1 MADLLS
7 IYPPMVWVAL
17 LTTGLVVGL
26 LAGLLGVGGGI
37 IAVPVL
43 LEVFA
48 SLGMPNDVIVPL
60 AVGTAQSSIL
70 IAALVAAAAH
80 WRAGTIDRRLVREW
94 LPALVAG
101 TALGLGLG
109 PFAPAKLLTAL
120 FAAIAAGLGI
130 KMALGDRV
138 VLTRQPL
145 SGPAAQLPPALVG
158 ALAAALGVG
167 GGTLS
172 APVLSLFSFPIRHA
186 VGAGSL
192 FNLIIALPATLAF
205 LIMDWQTPGR
215 PADAVGDVAAFCVA
229 ALSLPALFVAP
240 MAARWSSRVPVVLLR
255 QAFALCLC
263 AIAVRILLRP

>member
-7 IYPPMVWVAL
+7 IYPLTVWVAL
-17 LTTGLVVGL
+17 LTTGIVIGL

-37 IAVPVL
+37 LAVPVL

-48 SLGMPNDVIVPL
+48 ALGVPDDVTVPL
-60 AVGTAQSSIL
+60 AVGTAQASIV
-70 IAALVAAAAH
+70 IAALVAASAH
-80 WRAGTIDRRLVREW
+80 WRAGTIDRRLVKKW
-94 LPALVAG
+94 LPALVVG
-101 TALGLGLG
+101 TVLGLGLG

-130 KMALGDRV
+130 KMAVGDRM

-145 SGPAAQLPPALVG
+145 TGPVAQLPPAVVG

-172 APVLSLFSFPIRHA
+172 TPALSLFSFPIRHA
-186 VGAGSL
+186 IGAGAL
-192 FNLIIALPATLAF
+192 FNLIISLPATIAF
-205 LIMDWQTPGR
+205 LAMDWQTPGR
-215 PADAVGDVAAFCVA
+215 PADSVGDVAMFCVA

-255 QAFALCLC
+255 RSFALCLC
-263 AIAVRILLRP
+263 AIAVRIVLRS

>member
-1 MADLLS
+1 VADLLS
-7 IYPPMVWVAL
+7 IYPLTVWVAL
-17 LTTGLVVGL
+17 LTTGIVIGL
-26 LAGLLGVGGGI
+26 LAGLMGVGGGI

-48 SLGMPNDVIVPL
+48 ALGVPSDVIVPL
-60 AVGTAQSSIL
+60 AVGTAQASIV
-70 IAALVAAAAH
+70 IAALVAAFAH
-80 WRAGTIDRRLVREW
+80 WRAGTIDRRLVKAW
-94 LPALVAG
+94 LPALVVG
-101 TALGLGLG
+101 TVLGLGLG
-109 PFAPAKLLTAL
+109 PFAPAKLLIAL

-130 KMALGDRV
+130 TMALGDRV

-145 SGPAAQLPPALVG
+145 KGPAAQLLPALVG

-172 APVLSLFSFPIRHA
+172 TPVLSLFSFPIRRA
-186 VGAGSL
+186 VGAGAL
-192 FNLIIALPATLAF
+192 FNLIISLPATLAF
-205 LIMDWQTPGR
+205 LAMDWQTPGR
-215 PADAVGDVAAFCVA
+215 PPDAVGDVAAFCVA

>member
-7 IYPPMVWVAL
+7 IYPVSVWVAL
-17 LTTGLVVGL
+17 LTTGIVIGL

-48 SLGMPNDVIVPL
+48 ATGVADPVIVPL
-60 AVGTAQSSIL
+60 AVGTAQTSIL
-70 IAALVAAAAH
+70 IASLTAAAAH
-80 WRAGTIDRRLVREW
+80 WRAGTIDRRLVKEW
-94 LPALVAG
+94 LPALIVG
-101 TALGLGLG
+101 TAFGLGVG
-109 PFAPAKLLTAL
+109 PFAPAKLLTIL

-130 KMALGDRV
+130 KMALGDRA
-138 VLTRQPL
+138 VLTKQPL
-145 SGPAAQLPPALVG
+145 KGPVAQLPPAVVG

-172 APVLSLFSFPIRHA
+172 TPALSLFSFPIRRA
-186 VGAGSL
+186 VGAGAL
-192 FNLIIALPATLAF
+192 FNLIISLPATLAF
-205 LIMDWQTPGR
+205 LAMDWQTPGR

-240 MAARWSSRVPVVLLR
+240 VAARWSSRVPVVLLR

-263 AIAVRILLRP
+263 AVAVRILLRP